1 MRDDRTGRGIRSG
14 FGRGGGRGSGPG
26 NGHGPGEVPGFG
38 EWAGLYE
45 GIGLNPERIQRGLA
59 ALLEQIDRH
68 AATLPRGVRDD
79 ADAVL
84 GEIEAGRGRSL
95 AVSGR
100 LGRIE
105 WTAGRD
111 ALWAPVGAAAAALAA
126 ALGLSSP
133 G

>member
-1 MRDDRTGRGIRSG
+1 
-14 FGRGGGRGSGPG
+14 
-26 NGHGPGEVPGFG
+26 VPGFG

-45 GIGLNPERIQRGLA
+45 GIGLSPERIQRGLA

-68 AATLPRGVRDD
+68 AATLPRRVRDD

-84 GEIEAGRGRSL
+84 GEVEAGRGRSL

-105 WTAGRD
+105 RTAGRD
-111 ALWAPVGAAAAALAA
+111 ALWEPVGAAAAALAA